1 MPKPNSLLINN
12 IDWPPRGP
20 ALKRAFR
27 KVRVDNIEI
36 GKVILSSGTTEV
48 LSVKHEVKQNTLTQ
62 TSVSCQV
69 WGVGPDPYA
78 DGQKQEQKR
87 SLSPR
92 GTP

>member
-48 LSVKHEVKQNTLTQ
+48 LSVKHEVKQNTLEQ
-62 TSVSCQV
+62 NGNNVGLQLSDRKYTSTH
-69 WGVGPDPYA
+69 
-78 DGQKQEQKR
+78 R
-87 SLSPR
+87 I
-92 GTP
+92 GTKTFFLMV